1 MKVRRIEHVAI
12 AVENLEES
20 RRFWEGVMG
29 IELGGTEGFPALKL
43 EIATYPVGDSMI
55 ELICGTGPNSAYA
68 RLVQEKGQLLHHV
81 CLEVEDLDGALGE
94 LRAKGVRL
102 RDETPRTGHGG
113 ARVAFLDPAST
124 GQVLVELVEAR
135 STTGEGA

>member
-1 MKVRRIEHVAI
+1 MKIKRIEHVAI
-12 AVENLEES
+12 AVRDLEES

-29 IELGGTEGFPALKL
+29 IELRGAERFPGLRL
-43 EIATYPVGDSMI
+43 ESATYPVGDSMI
-55 ELICGTGPNSAYA
+55 ERVCGTDPDSAYA
-68 RLVQEKGQLLHHV
+68 RLVQEKSDLLHHV

-94 LRAKGVRL
+94 LKAKGVRL

-124 GQVLVELVEAR
+124 GRILVELVEAR
-135 STTGEGA
+135 DGAVNGA